1 MTKSCPVNYDIV
13 NERVT
18 RFNALYTLL
27 ALMLFLAFPN
37 QWLLVGLAAD
47 FLLRTY
53 KKGKYSLIA
62 FLSRNT
68 VTGLKLRSSTI
79 NAGPKIF
86 AAKIGLC
93 MITGA
98 WFAWFMNY
106 HITAMIISVI
116 VVLFAFLEFA
126 FGICV
131 ACKIYPFYRRLFYK

>member
-1 MTKSCPVNYDIV
+1 MTKSCPVNFEIV

-27 ALMLFLAFPN
+27 ALMIFFAFPN
-37 QWLLVGLAAD
+37 QWLLMGLAAD

-53 KKGKYSLIA
+53 QKGKYSLVA
-62 FLSRNT
+62 FLSRTT
-68 VTGLKLRSSTI
+68 VAGLRLSPATI
-79 NAGPKIF
+79 NAGPKVF
-86 AAKIGLC
+86 AAKIGLF
-93 MITGA
+93 MITAA

-106 HITAMIISVI
+106 HIAAMIISGI

-131 ACKIYPFYRRLFYK
+131 ACKIYPVYKKMFYK